1 MRQSRRCL
9 LLGVLTILST
19 SGQAYMPDAEDFD
32 APSLSVRGALKAAIK
47 HDYEDVVVM
56 QTEMAWGAKEM
67 NRYKSI
73 KGEWPVRSSIDDK
86 DTNDDEDEAAS
97 GDASFLRGKE
107 APIDPE
113 DEDTDYWSYLVSI
126 F

>member
-1 MRQSRRCL
+1 
-9 LLGVLTILST
+9 
-19 SGQAYMPDAEDFD
+19 MPDAEDFD

-47 HDYEDVVVM
+47 QDYEDGVVM

-73 KGEWPVRSSIDDK
+73 KGEWPVRSSVSGDD
-86 DTNDDEDEAAS
+86 NDEDEEEEAS
-97 GDASFLRGKE
+97 GDAPFLRGKE
-107 APIDPE
+107 ALPDPE
-113 DEDTDYWSYLVSI
+113 DADTDYWSYLVSI